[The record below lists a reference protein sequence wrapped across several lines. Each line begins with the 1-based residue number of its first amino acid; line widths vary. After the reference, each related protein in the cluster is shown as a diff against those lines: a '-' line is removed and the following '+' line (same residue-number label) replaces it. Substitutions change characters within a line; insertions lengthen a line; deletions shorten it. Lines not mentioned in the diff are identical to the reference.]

1 MQLKWVEDFIALARE
16 RSFTR
21 AAEVRHVTHPAFG
34 RRIRA
39 LEAWAGVAL
48 VERGAGAEGADGSGG
63 VAADAARSGG
73 PVRLTAAGTAFL
85 DTAEQLARELSQ
97 SQEELRAIAGRQA
110 RSVTIATG
118 RTLAR
123 TVLAD
128 ALPRVRT
135 ALQSA
140 ELRVVTNGLAQT
152 VAMLERGEADFWLGY
167 HHPALAVRLDGR
179 VYTHTTL
186 AADRLVPVSR
196 ANAQRAPQHALS
208 AEGPAVPY
216 LAYADTLALGRL
228 VEDLL
233 ARHPLSPR
241 LRRTIEC
248 DSADAQYEYVH
259 RGLGVAWLPWSMVR
273 ADCQA
278 GTLAPAGDRRLE
290 QRFDVRL
297 VRPKRRLGS
306 TAETV
311 WRALAR
317 A

>member
-21 AAEVRHVTHPAFG
+21 AAEQRHVTHPAFG

-39 LEAWAGVAL
+39 LEAWAGTAL
-48 VERGAGAEGADGSGG
+48 VERGSQEAEQDTGPLRSRGS
-63 VAADAARSGG
+63 VGG

-85 DTAEQLARELSQ
+85 ATAEQLARELSQ

-123 TVLAD
+123 TALAD
-128 ALPRVRT
+128 ALPRLRAV
-135 ALQSA
+135 LQSA

-152 VAMLERGEADFWLGY
+152 VEMLERGEADFWLGY
-167 HHPALAVRLDGR
+167 HHAALEVRLDGR
-179 VYTHTTL
+179 SYAHATL
-186 AADRLVPVSR
+186 ASDKLVPVSR
-196 ANAQRAPQHALS
+196 ADAQGLPRHALAPS
-208 AEGPAVPY
+208 GPAVPY

-233 ARHPLSPR
+233 ARHPLAPR
-241 LRRTIEC
+241 LRRIIEC

-273 ADCQA
+273 SDCQA
-278 GTLAPAGDRRLE
+278 GRLAPAGERRLE
-290 QRFDVRL
+290 LRFDVRL
-297 VRPKRRLGS
+297 VRPKRRL
-306 TAETV
+306 TDAAEAV
-311 WRALAR
+311 WQALAR
-317 A
+317 S

>member
-21 AAEVRHVTHPAFG
+21 AAEQRHVTHPAFG

-39 LEAWAGVAL
+39 LEAWAGTAL
-48 VERGAGAEGADGSGG
+48 VERGSPEAEQDTGPLRSSGG
-63 VAADAARSGG
+63 MGG

-85 DTAEQLARELSQ
+85 ATAEQLARELSQ

-123 TVLAD
+123 TALAD
-128 ALPRVRT
+128 ALPRLRAV
-135 ALQSA
+135 LQSA

-152 VAMLERGEADFWLGY
+152 VEMLERGEADFWLGY
-167 HHPALAVRLDGR
+167 HHAALEVRLDGR
-179 VYTHTTL
+179 SYAHATL
-186 AADRLVPVSR
+186 ASDKLVPVSR
-196 ANAQRAPQHALS
+196 VDAQGLPRHPLAS
-208 AEGPAVPY
+208 SGPAVPY

-233 ARHPLSPR
+233 ARHPLAPR
-241 LRRTIEC
+241 LRRIIEC
-248 DSADAQYEYVH
+248 DSADAQYEYVP

-278 GTLAPAGDRRLE
+278 GRLAPAGERRLE
-290 QRFDVRL
+290 LRFDVRL
-297 VRPKRRLGS
+297 VRPKRRL
-306 TAETV
+306 TDAAEAV
-311 WRALAR
+311 WQALAR
-317 A
+317 S

>member
-21 AAEVRHVTHPAFG
+21 AAEQRHVTHPAFG

-39 LEAWAGVAL
+39 LEAWAGTAL
-48 VERGAGAEGADGSGG
+48 VERGSQEAEQDTGPLHSRGS
-63 VAADAARSGG
+63 VGG

-85 DTAEQLARELSQ
+85 ATAEQLARELLQ

-123 TVLAD
+123 TALAD
-128 ALPRVRT
+128 ALPRLRAV
-135 ALQSA
+135 LQSA

-152 VAMLERGEADFWLGY
+152 VEMLERGEADFWLGY
-167 HHPALAVRLDGR
+167 HHAALEVRLDGR
-179 VYTHTTL
+179 SYAHATL
-186 AADRLVPVSR
+186 ASDKLVPVSR
-196 ANAQRAPQHALS
+196 ADAQGLPRHALAS
-208 AEGPAVPY
+208 SGPAVPY

-233 ARHPLSPR
+233 ARHPLAPR
-241 LRRTIEC
+241 LRRIIEC

-273 ADCQA
+273 SDCQA
-278 GTLAPAGDRRLE
+278 GRLAPAGERRLE
-290 QRFDVRL
+290 LRFDVRL
-297 VRPKRRLGS
+297 VRPKRRL
-306 TAETV
+306 TDAAEAV
-311 WRALAR
+311 WQALAR
-317 A
+317 S

>member
-21 AAEVRHVTHPAFG
+21 AAEQRHVTHPAFG

-39 LEAWAGVAL
+39 LEAWAGTAL
-48 VERGAGAEGADGSGG
+48 VERGSPEAEQDTGPLRSSGG
-63 VAADAARSGG
+63 MGG

-85 DTAEQLARELSQ
+85 ATAEQLARELSQ

-110 RSVTIATG
+110 RSVAIATG

-123 TVLAD
+123 TALAD
-128 ALPRVRT
+128 ALPRLRAV
-135 ALQSA
+135 LQSA

-152 VAMLERGEADFWLGY
+152 VEMLERGEADFWLGY
-167 HHPALAVRLDGR
+167 HHAALEVRLDGR
-179 VYTHTTL
+179 SYAHATL
-186 AADRLVPVSR
+186 ASDKLVPVSR
-196 ANAQRAPQHALS
+196 VDAQGLPRHPLAS
-208 AEGPAVPY
+208 SGPAVPY

-233 ARHPLSPR
+233 ARHPLAPR
-241 LRRTIEC
+241 LRRIIEC

-278 GTLAPAGDRRLE
+278 GRLAPAGERRLE
-290 QRFDVRL
+290 LRFDVRL
-297 VRPKRRLGS
+297 VRPKRRL
-306 TAETV
+306 TDAAEAV
-311 WRALAR
+311 WQALAR
-317 A
+317 S

>member
-21 AAEVRHVTHPAFG
+21 AAEQRHVTHPAFG

-39 LEAWAGVAL
+39 LEAWAGTAL
-48 VERGAGAEGADGSGG
+48 VERGSQEAEQDTGPLRSRGS
-63 VAADAARSGG
+63 VGG

-85 DTAEQLARELSQ
+85 ATAEQLARELSQ

-123 TVLAD
+123 TALAD
-128 ALPRVRT
+128 ALPRLRAV
-135 ALQSA
+135 LQSA

-152 VAMLERGEADFWLGY
+152 VEMLERGEADFWLGY
-167 HHPALAVRLDGR
+167 HHAALEVRLNGR
-179 VYTHTTL
+179 SYAHATL
-186 AADRLVPVSR
+186 ASDKLVPVSR
-196 ANAQRAPQHALS
+196 GDAQGLPRHALAPS
-208 AEGPAVPY
+208 GPAVPY

-233 ARHPLSPR
+233 ARHPLAPR
-241 LRRTIEC
+241 LRRIIEC

-273 ADCQA
+273 SDCQA
-278 GTLAPAGDRRLE
+278 GRLAPAGERRLE
-290 QRFDVRL
+290 LRFDVRL
-297 VRPKRRLGS
+297 VRPKRRL
-306 TAETV
+306 TDAAEAV
-311 WRALAR
+311 WQALAR
-317 A
+317 S

>member
-21 AAEVRHVTHPAFG
+21 AAEQRHVTHPAFG

-39 LEAWAGVAL
+39 LEAWAGTAL
-48 VERGAGAEGADGSGG
+48 VERGSPEAEQDTGPLRSSGG
-63 VAADAARSGG
+63 MGG

-85 DTAEQLARELSQ
+85 ATAEQLARELSQ

-123 TVLAD
+123 TALAD
-128 ALPRVRT
+128 ALPRLRAV
-135 ALQSA
+135 LQSA

-152 VAMLERGEADFWLGY
+152 VEMLERGEADFWLGY
-167 HHPALAVRLDGR
+167 HHAALEVRLDGR
-179 VYTHTTL
+179 SYAHATL
-186 AADRLVPVSR
+186 ASDKLVPVSR
-196 ANAQRAPQHALS
+196 VDAQGLPRHPLAS
-208 AEGPAVPY
+208 SGPAVPY

-233 ARHPLSPR
+233 ARHPLAPR
-241 LRRTIEC
+241 LRRIIEC

-278 GTLAPAGDRRLE
+278 GRLAPAGERRLE
-290 QRFDVRL
+290 LRFDVRL
-297 VRPKRRLGS
+297 VRPKRRL
-306 TAETV
+306 TDAAEAV
-311 WRALAR
+311 WQALAR
-317 A
+317 S

>member
-21 AAEVRHVTHPAFG
+21 AAEQRHVTHPAFG

-39 LEAWAGVAL
+39 LEAWAGTAL
-48 VERGAGAEGADGSGG
+48 VERGSQEAEQDTGPLRSRGS
-63 VAADAARSGG
+63 VGG

-85 DTAEQLARELSQ
+85 ATAEQLARELLQ

-123 TVLAD
+123 TALAD
-128 ALPRVRT
+128 ALPRLRAV
-135 ALQSA
+135 LQSA

-152 VAMLERGEADFWLGY
+152 VEMLERGEADFWLGY
-167 HHPALAVRLDGR
+167 HHAALEVRLDGR
-179 VYTHTTL
+179 SYAHATL
-186 AADRLVPVSR
+186 ASDKLVPVSR
-196 ANAQRAPQHALS
+196 ADAQGLPRHALAS
-208 AEGPAVPY
+208 SGPAVPY

-233 ARHPLSPR
+233 ARHPLAPR
-241 LRRTIEC
+241 LRRIIEC

-273 ADCQA
+273 SDYQA
-278 GTLAPAGDRRLE
+278 GRLAPAGERRLE
-290 QRFDVRL
+290 LRFDVRL
-297 VRPKRRLGS
+297 VRPKRRL
-306 TAETV
+306 TDAAEAV
-311 WRALAR
+311 WQALAR
-317 A
+317 S